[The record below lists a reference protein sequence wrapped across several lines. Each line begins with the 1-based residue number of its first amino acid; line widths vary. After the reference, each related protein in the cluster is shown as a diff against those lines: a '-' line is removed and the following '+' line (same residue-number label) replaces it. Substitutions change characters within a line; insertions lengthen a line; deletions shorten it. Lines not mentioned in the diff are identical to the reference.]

1 MKKITFLLVVILMAI
16 VGETFA
22 QGVVT
27 GTVFDAESNAP
38 LPGAN
43 ILEAKTSNGTTT
55 DFDGKFSVKVS
66 NLTGTI
72 NISYVGFGS
81 KNIAFDVTNGD
92 QDLGTI
98 SLDLDNSLEEIV
110 ITGVLDI
117 AKDRETPVAVSTI
130 KASEIQE
137 KLGSQELPEILN
149 NTPSVYATRQGGGFG
164 DARINIRGFD
174 QENTAVLINGIPIN
188 DMENGAV
195 YWSNWAG
202 LSDVTTAMQVQRGLG
217 SSKLAISSVG
227 GTINVV
233 TRSADR
239 KEGGFISTAVGNNDY
254 LKTVMSYSTG
264 VNEKGWSSSYLF
276 SRTAGDGYVD
286 GTSFEGYNYFIG
298 VGYKPNDKH
307 DFNFTLTG
315 APQQHNQRS
324 FAPSIKDYIK
334 YGNGVDPRIKY
345 NSDWGTRGGKEFTFG
360 GNFYHKPITSLNW
373 DWNIN
378 DKATLSSSLYASF
391 GRGGSIGSIGQIKA
405 NDGPNTRSSRSFS
418 SALKTPNGL
427 IRVDDI
433 ISYNSGG
440 NIAGFEPRQRYTGGG
455 NPAYQGQFINGNN
468 SDSDYVNDRSHVT
481 GRENGISQRSS
492 VNSHNWY
499 GAIINFNNQVNDN
512 WSYDLGVDI
521 RTYKGI
527 HYRRLVDLLGA
538 DAYVDNDN
546 INAPYRFITQTYK
559 PTAGNAFNVFSSID
573 DEVKIDYYNEG
584 IVNWL
589 GGFGQVEY
597 TNGAISAF
605 AQGSVS
611 QQGFKRIDYFNYLDS
626 DPKQESDFENILG
639 GNIKGGLN
647 WNIND
652 IHNVFANAGYY
663 SKQPKFDAVFP
674 SFVSNDINKNLENE
688 KIIGVEVGYGLRVPG
703 FRANVNLYRTSWAD
717 RFEST
722 NVTFN
727 VNGTEI
733 RGSANLLGI
742 EQVHSGLEIDFNAQP
757 LDILEIN
764 GQFSYG
770 IWEYNGNPTATFF
783 DESNSPITGL
793 DEIPESVNLPLDG
806 VKVGDSPQLT
816 ASLGA
821 AIKVTKN
828 VKLDANYRY
837 VDKLFAD
844 FDATR
849 VTNEGAL
856 ELPSYGLLDGGF
868 SYKMKLSGTNSL
880 SFRLNVYNVL
890 NEIYISE
897 SDTNNFAKEGDD
909 TYDGIATSNRVF
921 FGAGRT
927 WNASLRYNF

>member
-1 MKKITFLLVVILMAI
+1 MKKITFLFVVILMAI

-22 QGVVT
+22 QGIIT
-27 GTVFDAESNAP
+27 GTVFNADSNAP

-43 ILEAKTSNGTTT
+43 VIEVRTSNGTSS
-55 DFDGKFSVKVS
+55 DFDGKFTLNVNS
-66 NLTGTI
+66 LTGTI
-72 NISYVGFGS
+72 NISYVGFES
-81 KNIAFDVTNGD
+81 KNITYDVTNGN
-92 QDLGTI
+92 QDLGI
-98 SLDLDNSLEEIV
+98 INLNLDNALEEII

-117 AKDRETPVAVSTI
+117 AKDRQTPVAVSTI
-130 KASEIQE
+130 RASEIQE

-195 YWSNWAG
+195 FWSNWAG

-239 KEGGFISTAVGNNDY
+239 EKGGFISTSVGNGNY
-254 LKTVMSYSTG
+254 LKTIMSYSTG
-264 VNEKGWSSSYLF
+264 MNEKGWSSSYLF
-276 SRTAGDGYVD
+276 SRTAGDGYTD
-286 GTSFEGYNYFIG
+286 GTSFEGFNYFIG

-324 FAPSIKDYIK
+324 FAPSLRDYIR
-334 YGNGVDPRIKY
+334 YGNGVDKPRIKY

-373 DWNIN
+373 DWNISE
-378 DKATLSSSLYASF
+378 KATLSSSIYASF
-391 GRGGSIGSIGQIKA
+391 GRGGSIGSIGQI
-405 NDGPNTRSSRSFS
+405 DEQRSFRSS
-418 SALKTPNGL
+418 LKTPTGL

-433 ISYNSGG
+433 ISFNSGG
-440 NIAGFEPRQRYTGGG
+440 TINGFDDPRQGYTGGG
-455 NPAYQGQFINGNN
+455 NPEFQGMFVNGNN
-468 SDSDYVNDRSHVT
+468 SNSNYVDDEAHVD
-481 GRENGISQRSS
+481 GLENGISQRSS
-492 VNSHNWY
+492 INSHNWY
-499 GAIINFNNQVNDN
+499 GAIINFNNQINDN
-512 WSYDLGVDI
+512 WNYDVGVDI

-538 DAYVDNDN
+538 DVYVDNDN
-546 INAPYRFITQTYK
+546 INQPYRFTTETYK

-573 DEVKIDYYNEG
+573 DEFKIDYYNEG

-597 TNGAISAF
+597 TNGVISAF
-605 AQGSVS
+605 VQGSIS

-626 DPKQESDFENILG
+626 DPEQESDFENILG
-639 GNIKGGLN
+639 GNVKGGLN
-647 WNIND
+647 WNINEV
-652 IHNVFANAGYY
+652 HNVFANAGYY

-674 SFVSNDINKNLENE
+674 SFISNDINENLENE
-688 KIIGVEVGYGLRVPG
+688 KIIGVELGYGIRFSG
-703 FRANVNLYRTSWAD
+703 FRANINLYRTSWSD
-717 RFEST
+717 RFENT

-742 EQVHSGLEIDFNAQP
+742 EQVHSGIEIDFNAKP
-757 LDILEIN
+757 LDILDIN

-770 IWEYNGNPTATFF
+770 IWEYNGNPNATFF
-783 DESNSPITGL
+783 DESNNPITGL
-793 DEIPESVNLPLDG
+793 DEIPARANLSLDG
-806 VKVGDSPQLT
+806 VKVGDAPQLT

-821 AIKVTKN
+821 ALKVIKNMKI
-828 VKLDANYRY
+828 DANYRY

-849 VTNEGAL
+849 ITDDGAL
-856 ELPSYGLLDGGF
+856 ELPSYGLLDAGF
-868 SYKMKLSGTNSL
+868 SYKMELSNNKSVG
-880 SFRLNVYNVL
+880 FRLNVYNVL
-890 NEIYISE
+890 DEIYISE
-897 SDTNNFAKEGDD
+897 SDTNNFAEEGDD

-927 WNASLRYNF
+927 WNASLQYSF